1 MLCFGVYV
9 GSLSSDD
16 CVCVL
21 VLLVACV
28 RHPVLGDAGSRVLAG
43 FRYRWR
49 SSWEF
54 SLINTPRGKELS
66 GGLVSWTQH
75 SLHRD
80 TGPTSG

>member
-1 MLCFGVYV
+1 MLCFGVCV
-9 GSLSSDD
+9 GSLSADD
-16 CVCVL
+16 WVCVL

-28 RHPVLGDAGSRVLAG
+28 RCPVLGDAGSCVLAG
-43 FRYRWR
+43 FGYKWR
-49 SSWEF
+49 SLWEF